1 MTSNVSLPKLPED
14 EIMHV
19 SAQGMEHIL
28 KNFDPN
34 VPARNFLWTTD
45 YRVEL
50 PVRVKKTGKGSEDPV
65 TYSQMWK

>member
-1 MTSNVSLPKLPED
+1 MTSNVSLPKLHED
-14 EIMHV
+14 EIMHI

-50 PVRVKKTGKGSEDPV
+50 PVRVKKSGRGS
-65 TYSQMWK
+65 